1 VDTCPTRRPWSDAG
15 KMGKNFAADHVRAAD
30 SLPRVRQ
37 TPSPGSAKSC
47 MIAPQVDRIGEPGAI
62 LACCVTAYGRLA
74 RIRIPPR
81 GVPVPL
87 QLFRHLL
94 DLEIEKANRLRY
106 CVSLMC
112 LTPDLDAPRVDP
124 ELTGRRAD
132 RSATTPAH
140 APCHDA
146 VPRRR
151 RCALDRHGAGGASQ
165 SARSGCERPL
175 ARGPTLRSRTADRL
189 GEWGCELLSAHC
201 AKSDGARS

>member
-1 VDTCPTRRPWSDAG
+1 MDD
-15 KMGKNFAADHVRAAD
+15 
-30 SLPRVRQ
+30 
-37 TPSPGSAKSC
+37 
-47 MIAPQVDRIGEPGAI
+47 
-62 LACCVTAYGRLA
+62 LA

-124 ELTGRRAD
+124 ELTRAVARIALRQL
-132 RSATTPAH
+132 RSTDLVTTLSRDVVGVLLIDTEPG
-140 APCHDA
+140 
-146 VPRRR
+146 VLPRV
-151 RCALDRHGAGGASQ
+151 LDRAAK
-165 SARSGCERPL
+165 RPL
-175 ARGPTLRSRTADRL
+175 ARGPTLRSWTADRL